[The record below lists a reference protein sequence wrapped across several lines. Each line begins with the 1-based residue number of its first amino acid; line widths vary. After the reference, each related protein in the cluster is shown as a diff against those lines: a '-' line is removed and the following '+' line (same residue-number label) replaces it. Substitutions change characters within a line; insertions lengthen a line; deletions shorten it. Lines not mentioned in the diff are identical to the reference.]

1 MLTLCVLLLKILKI
15 ISKFCDVDLITVRKI
30 LQVFFLLFF
39 KFFNL
44 LPKNDALISSQMEQK
59 FIAFSTIQKKRA
71 GGRMFWIKALLLSLV
86 LSLPFSAYSA
96 CTVIE
101 KGDKIPSLIA
111 PKQCF
116 ELQGGQELNGTIR
129 NHGTLILKGGR
140 SATLKGSVINLTNA
154 RFIIRGEMMATR
166 DASVSV
172 KSGSV
177 LEIHGTL
184 VLKEKASL
192 NLSSSFFYN
201 KGRFFVQ
208 NQSSINSM
216 DASFVNSGT
225 MAFEN
230 SRITFKNG
238 SFDNKGTLDFKQA
251 TFDLISHGRYV
262 NHGKFNID
270 TKSSFIAHDRS
281 SFKSYRQVLL
291 NGLMTFDDRS
301 VFENSSLFDINR
313 HGTLIFLN
321 HASGLNKNDIDVEGN
336 LSLISTDFVNK
347 GNMHIKKGGRL
358 ELQNA
363 AVCEN
368 MGTMREEGAI
378 INDSKSSL
386 VNKNIIYDAKN
397 QRRYKE

>member
-1 MLTLCVLLLKILKI
+1 
-15 ISKFCDVDLITVRKI
+15 
-30 LQVFFLLFF
+30 
-39 KFFNL
+39 
-44 LPKNDALISSQMEQK
+44 
-59 FIAFSTIQKKRA
+59 
-71 GGRMFWIKALLLSLV
+71 MFGIKALLLSLV
-86 LSLPFSAYSA
+86 LYLPFSAYSA

-101 KGDKIPSLIA
+101 KSDKIPSLIA

-116 ELQGGQELNGTIR
+116 ELQGGQELKGTIR

-140 SATLKGSVINLTNA
+140 SATLKGSVINSTNA
-154 RFIIRGEMMATR
+154 RFIIRGEMMAAR
-166 DASVSV
+166 ESSVSV

-184 VLKEKASL
+184 VLKEKATL

-230 SRITFKNG
+230 ARITFKNG

-262 NHGKFNID
+262 NHGKFSID

-313 HGTLIFLN
+313 QGTLIFLN

-336 LSLISTDFVNK
+336 LSLIATDFVNK

-358 ELQNA
+358 ELTSA

-368 MGTMREEGAI
+368 MGTMREEGVI